1 MRPLTILSLL
11 FSALSITT
19 AYTSDQP
26 NVVIVLIDNHGYYEL
41 SRNGH
46 PVVQTPRI
54 DKLSK
59 AGVNFTDFNA
69 PPFCSPSRGALLT
82 GRYALRYGIHNTVGG
97 VSILHRDETTLADI
111 LKSSGYRTGVFGKWH
126 LGMSHPYT
134 PDRPRFR

>member
-1 MRPLTILSLL
+1 MK
-11 FSALSITT
+11 SAFVLSIAITVLFILP
-19 AYTSDQP
+19 AYTSDKP

-54 DKLSK
+54 DRLSQT
-59 AGVNFTDFNA
+59 GVNLTDFNA

-97 VSILHRDETTLADI
+97 VSILHRDEVTLADR
-111 LKSSGYRTGVFGKWH
+111 LKSVGYRTGVFGKWH
-126 LGMSHPYT
+126 LGM
-134 PDRPRFR
+134 